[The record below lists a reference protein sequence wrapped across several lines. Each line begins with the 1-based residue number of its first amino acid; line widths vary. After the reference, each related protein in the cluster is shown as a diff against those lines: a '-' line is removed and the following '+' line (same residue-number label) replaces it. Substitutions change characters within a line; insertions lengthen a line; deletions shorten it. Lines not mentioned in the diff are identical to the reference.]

1 MNQILPGVGYGIN
14 ATNKGFSLNVY
25 NDSQTDESNAVTI
38 TKVNQFQCFVDKV
51 LVGETYQ
58 YRLKIVKGEVPYTYS
73 TSDLGYILSVVPLFW
88 QIDKFNLFPA
98 STRTNGSD
106 ATSDFLNQGG
116 YLTLST
122 EEDYVVFVYIL
133 GPQFEPDGSDPY
145 EFIIPQLGVSK
156 IGDEPEQQINS
167 GTGTNRTFEINT
179 EIVGGET
186 LSVNYLFA
194 NTFSVRANIAR
205 IKWNAVTENFDIEQ
219 ITNYPN
225 LYYTPF
231 IAGAAS
237 SSPTFDSTT
246 VDGILD
252 GFTGYTKD
260 LNEDVI
266 GYDVVAQGEL

>member
-14 ATNKGFSLNVY
+14 ATNNGFSLNIF

-38 TKVNQFQCFVDKV
+38 TKVNQFQCFVDKI

-73 TSDLGYILSVVPLFW
+73 TSDLGYISSVVPLFW
-88 QIDKFNLFPA
+88 QIDKFNLFPT

-133 GPQFEPDGSDPY
+133 GPQFEPDNSDPY

-167 GTGTNRTFEINT
+167 GNGANRTFEINT

-186 LSVNYLFA
+186 PSVNYLFA

-237 SSPTFDSTT
+237 SSPTFNSTT